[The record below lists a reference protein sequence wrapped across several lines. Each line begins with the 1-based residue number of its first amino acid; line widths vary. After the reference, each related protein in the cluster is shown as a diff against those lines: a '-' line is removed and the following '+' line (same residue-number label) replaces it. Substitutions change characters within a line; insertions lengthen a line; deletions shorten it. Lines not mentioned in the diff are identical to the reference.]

1 MANDEIEVEVIYAL
15 PTEQV
20 VVRVKLPAGAT
31 VEAAIAA
38 SGLMQRYPQIASGPL
53 CAGVFGKIAKPD
65 TPVKAGDRVEIY
77 RALTVEPK
85 EARHRRARI
94 KNSIKSNT

>member
-1 MANDEIEVEVIYAL
+1 MAADEIEVDVVYAL

-38 SGLMQRYPQIASGPL
+38 SSLIQRYPQIASEPL
-53 CAGVFGKIAKPD
+53 CAGVFGKIAKLD

-77 RALTVEPK
+77 RMLTVDPK
-85 EARHRRARI
+85 EARRRRAKI